1 MSQLIQTPDNRPEY
15 VINDVSAPDNNETAD
30 RQLVLVQ
37 PMEDDLE
44 MSDEEETEVE
54 ESERCAIALIK
65 GDIHDKAYSEHIETQ
80 GQIKYLTRSVAEAV
94 ESVKLLRELIQTSN
108 ASEESLS
115 EQVDKLQY
123 TVEELST
130 AADYDNQMYAKVT
143 QLAKQLGNVQKISYD
158 NHESLQNHLQGH
170 HKQQAG
176 MKARID
182 ECQANEKFTE
192 SFSLKDMVQYDQG
205 EQIEELSNRVENLE
219 DMSHRVERLE
229 TAATEFK
236 AFSKSLDAL
245 EKKAANE
252 LTSFD
257 GRMNTLETNVMDKYE
272 SLLSRLVLLEKGTAS
287 NKKVDELAIAT
298 LKIGKASAKI
308 SSFDSLVE
316 RGDDIADRID
326 YIQTALSS
334 APAAPQPRIFLKEEA
349 AILKSYREEQKKND
363 NFGQDGR
370 VVPYLSARTSIPE
383 MWETWNSGTPSNGH
397 LPVKDFKP
405 DRSRTGDDWTW
416 KAFRHYRVVAQ
427 YIEERASLLDRAPA
441 AVAEDLDSLR
451 RELELKPAI
460 FAKSIVPELQNRI
473 RSADPHKNSWTDHE
487 DPCRSA

>member
-1 MSQLIQTPDNRPEY
+1 MSQLIQAPDEIPEY
-15 VINDVSAPDNNETAD
+15 VINEATVSDNNETAD

-37 PMEDDLE
+37 PMEDNLAV
-44 MSDEEETEVE
+44 SDEEETEVE
-54 ESERCAIALIK
+54 ESERCALALIK
-65 GDIHDKAYSEHIETQ
+65 GENHIKAYSEHIETQ
-80 GQIKYLTRSVAEAV
+80 GQVECLARSVAEAV
-94 ESVKLLRELIQTSN
+94 ESVKSLRELIQTSN
-108 ASEESLS
+108 AMEESLL
-115 EQVDKLQY
+115 EQVENLQH

-130 AADYDNQMYAKVT
+130 AADHDNQMYAKVT

-158 NHESLQNHLQGH
+158 NNESLQNHLQGYY
-170 HKQQAG
+170 KQQAG

-182 ECQANEKFTE
+182 ACQANEKVTE
-192 SFSLKDMVQYDQG
+192 SFSLDDMVQYDQG

-219 DMSHRVERLE
+219 DMSHRVKRLE
-229 TAATEFK
+229 TAATESK

-245 EKKAANE
+245 EMKAANE
-252 LTSFD
+252 LTSLD

-316 RGDDIADRID
+316 RGDDIAERID

-334 APAAPQPRIFLKEEA
+334 APAAPQSRIFLKEEA

-370 VVPYLSARTSIPE
+370 VVPYLNARTSIPE
-383 MWETWNSGTPSNGH
+383 MWETWTCGTPSNGH
-397 LPVKDFKP
+397 QPVRDFKNDNKQQN
-405 DRSRTGDDWTW
+405 DRTW
-416 KAFRHYRVVAQ
+416 KAFRLYGVVAQ
-427 YIEERASLLDRAPA
+427 YIEERASLLNRAPA
-441 AVAEDLDSLR
+441 DVAEDLDSLR
-451 RELELKPAI
+451 RELELKAAI
-460 FAKSIVPELQNRI
+460 FAKSFVPELQNRI
-473 RSADPHKNSWTDHE
+473 RSADPHKNS
-487 DPCRSA
+487 